1 MSDAE
6 RIDLALSFAALLLHD
21 GGVEISGENIS
32 TVLAAANI
40 TVERYWPGLFARCLR
55 KCDVD
60 VLLAKPGS
68 GGNVGGSGGDGA
80 AAATGA
86 GGAAAAKKE
95 EKKKEEEEEED
106 AGGAGGLFGGDDD
119 VSVDP

>member
-1 MSDAE
+1 LSDAE
-6 RIDLALSFAALLLHD
+6 RNDLALSFAALLLHD

-32 TVLAAANI
+32 TVLVAAKI
-40 TVERYWPGLFARCLR
+40 HVEPYWPGLFAR
-55 KCDVD
+55 
-60 VLLAKPGS
+60 LLNKTNMDDILVKPGS
-68 GGNVGGSGGDGA
+68 GGIGGGGGGDGA

-106 AGGAGGLFGGDDD
+106 AGGAGGLFGGDD